1 MLWWAISFHLKG
13 CIHLQSVSPCYH
25 VLALTISLLAILT
38 KPLSEHPLLRTL
50 GKWTWI
56 CLTNIGSFLL
66 TLRVDHAKDTERGM
80 GWRRELELNSLWNL
94 ISTEGSW
101 PLFKQSQFK
110 CHPQR
115 RFWSWTQWTHLQ
127 GPELKR
133 LRQENIKIENR
144 LDCIVRIYFKALQ
157 NTTKP

>member
-1 MLWWAISFHLKG
+1 MLWWAISFHLIG
-13 CIHLQSVSPCYH
+13 CIHLQSISPCSH

-50 GKWTWI
+50 GKWTCI

-80 GWRRELELNSLWNL
+80 GWRRELESNSLWNL

-101 PLFKQSQFK
+101 PLSKKSQIK

-127 GPELKR
+127 GQNSRGWGRRISRLKTAWT
-133 LRQENIKIENR
+133 
-144 LDCIVRIYFKALQ
+144 ALWEFIS
-157 NTTKP
+157 